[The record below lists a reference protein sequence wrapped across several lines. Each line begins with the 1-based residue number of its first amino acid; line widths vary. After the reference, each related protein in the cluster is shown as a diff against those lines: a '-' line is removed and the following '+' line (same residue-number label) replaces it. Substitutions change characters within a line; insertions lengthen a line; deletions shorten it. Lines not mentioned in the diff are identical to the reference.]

1 MIKEEIIEKI
11 LHFREARDW
20 KQFHTPKNLS
30 ESIVIEASELLE
42 VYQWVDSSDSKQL
55 SIVKKDKIEDEIADI
70 MIYIL
75 YLCNDLGID
84 LDDAIVN
91 KIQKNDDRYPQ
102 DKSKGN
108 SKKYT
113 ELK

>member
-1 MIKEEIIEKI
+1 MVKKEIIEKI
-11 LHFREARDW
+11 LQFREARDW
-20 KQFHTPKNLS
+20 EQFHTPKNLS

-42 VYQWVDSSDSKQL
+42 VFQWVESSKSQQL
-55 SIVKKDKIEDEIADI
+55 AFEKKNKIEDEVADI

-84 LDDAIVN
+84 LDNAIAN

>member
-1 MIKEEIIEKI
+1 MVKKEIIEKI
-11 LHFREARDW
+11 LQFREARDW
-20 KQFHTPKNLS
+20 EQFHTPKNLS

-42 VYQWVDSSDSKQL
+42 VFQWVESSKSQQL
-55 SIVKKDKIEDEIADI
+55 ASDKKNKIEDEIADI

-84 LDDAIVN
+84 LDEAITN